1 MPQSKYVKG
10 SIIMEEKKKHIEI
23 IIDINAAE
31 HTSEVQLKVENVS
44 ARELV
49 GSYISA
55 AKSVA
60 EAIEKNSDASKRHTF
75 LAMAVDL
82 FALSTAP
89 DKED

>member
-31 HTSEVQLKVENVS
+31 HTSEVQPKVENVS

-60 EAIEKNSDASKRHTF
+60 EA
-75 LAMAVDL
+75 V
-82 FALSTAP
+82 
-89 DKED
+89 

>member
-44 ARELV
+44 ARELA
-49 GSYISA
+49 GSFFSA

-60 EAIEKNSDASKRHTF
+60 EAGE
-75 LAMAVDL
+75 
-82 FALSTAP
+82 
-89 DKED
+89 